1 MPPESPGLRP
11 LTISERGIS
20 TMYGMIPGSFVL
32 IMLRVVFTVLSGPD
46 LSAWQFVRYVFG
58 FDAGLD
64 VRIPVIDTYYVP
76 YVMANG
82 MYAVFYFT
90 YGRSLGHMVVNAH
103 IVHAGT
109 GRRMRTWQKAVRST
123 LQLVNGYVEFLRI
136 LDVLSLLMV
145 LIDRER
151 RRSLYDLISGTVVV
165 VGEPVEEE
173 PEPARERSWT
183 AALLGRLTGQ
193 QEAG

>member
-1 MPPESPGLRP
+1 
-11 LTISERGIS
+11 
-20 TMYGMIPGSFVL
+20 MYGMIPGSFVL
-32 IMLRVVFTVLSGPD
+32 IMLRAVFTVLSWPD
-46 LSAWQFVRYVFG
+46 LSAWQFVRYISG

-64 VRIPVIDTYYVP
+64 VHIPAIDTYYVP

-109 GRRMRTWQKAVRST
+109 GRRMRTWQKAVRSA